1 MYTAVRS
8 DYLTLIDFV
17 IELVDYNLFMSSGQ
31 VEARLVKMTLRQ
43 VDASQNLSTALH
55 HKTVPSGVFKSRS
68 YSRARNRLSHKKYSC
83 NLQLQVTLDLLKK
96 FLPINS
102 FLGNQ
107 QEMLFVLSVFFFQLC
122 YLRNTLHLPS
132 FGLFQNGGRAR
143 EWGSVSDVREFVKA
157 CSKL

>member
-1 MYTAVRS
+1 M
-8 DYLTLIDFV
+8 LIDFV

-31 VEARLVKMTLRQ
+31 VEVGLVKMTLRQ

-55 HKTVPSGVFKSRS
+55 HKTVPSDVCKSRS
-68 YSRARNRLSHKKYSC
+68 YSRARNRLSPKKYSC

-96 FLPINS
+96 FLPMNS

-107 QEMLFVLSVFFFQLC
+107 QEMLFVLSVFFFELC
-122 YLRNTLHLPS
+122 YLRNTLHLTS

-143 EWGSVSDVREFVKA
+143 E
-157 CSKL
+157 

>member
-1 MYTAVRS
+1 MLFHDLYTAVRS

-31 VEARLVKMTLRQ
+31 VEAGLVKMTLRQ

-96 FLPINS
+96 FLTMNF

-107 QEMLFVLSVFFFQLC
+107 QEMLLFVLSVFFFS
-122 YLRNTLHLPS
+122 YVT
-132 FGLFQNGGRAR
+132 
-143 EWGSVSDVREFVKA
+143 
-157 CSKL
+157 